1 MSYSVKKSGTVLE
14 YNTQT
19 SGNAAVYLKI
29 VDINNRNSD
38 ANASWLISSMHV
50 YVNDK
55 EVQVP
60 TLGDV
65 ENTAYFTDYNNNLLY
80 LGCFDNESIDIRIE
94 YDDPWY

>member
-1 MSYSVKKSGTVLE
+1 M
-14 YNTQT
+14 
-19 SGNAAVYLKI
+19 
-29 VDINNRNSD
+29 
-38 ANASWLISSMHV
+38 LISSMHV

-94 YDDPWY
+94 YDDPWYLKVSEVSFAQLDMDKMEKLCRAYEIQNAMYLIPMIH